1 MVKIDKESIA
11 DKGVVILRVHGP
23 LDRETVEDFTD
34 MLQEVFD
41 KGIFKIVVDLVDV
54 EYISSAGIGAL
65 VSGLMNAQQNHGD
78 MVLVHPKPKVL
89 ELFGLMDMFHFA
101 ADPAAATALF

>member
-1 MVKIDKESIA
+1 MKIDTETVA
-11 DKGVVILRVHGP
+11 GKGVVILHVHGA
-23 LDRETVEDFTD
+23 LDRDTVEDFADT
-34 MLQEVFD
+34 LQDVFD
-41 KGIFKIVVDLVDV
+41 QGIFKIVVDLVEV

-78 MVLVHPKPKVL
+78 MVLIHPKPKIL

-101 ADPAAATALF
+101 ADSAAATALF